1 MSAVVG
7 GLRRAVSRVV
17 PSVQAS
23 SALPTLVGQPTHE
36 SHPEL
41 LAPGE
46 LAPGIQ
52 ASEFAARRASL
63 AARMPLG
70 SCALVPATA
79 VAYMTGVIPYP
90 YRQDADFLY
99 LTGITQPGAV
109 ALITAGQGDMVLFVT
124 DPDETRE
131 RWDGARCSAAAATD
145 VFGAVAAYPMS
156 ELPRQLPRM
165 LGSSSAVYYDA
176 GRHASSELR
185 ALSTAELGV
194 REGALRA
201 LRTLTHAAR
210 WRKSPGEL
218 ALMARSSALAEAG
231 LLRAMRQSGA
241 PGVGEHHLAA
251 GFERDCRWGGAARMA
266 YPPVVASGADACT
279 IHYSRNDKALA
290 PGSALLFDGGCELHG
305 YCSDVTRTWPV
316 GGRFSPA
323 QRDVYQVVH
332 GVQQQLLEW
341 CRPGATLRQLHEQSV
356 RLLTEGVSDLGLLP
370 GRSAGAI
377 AQGAI
382 RAFYPHS
389 VGHWLGLDTHDVPGV
404 AHDTPLQPG
413 VTLTVEPGLYIPDQE
428 RYGALA
434 GIGVRIEDVVQ
445 INDSPGCSVLSRS
458 VPTDA
463 DSIEEF
469 IARGRGEGEPELP

>member
-23 SALPTLVGQPTHE
+23 SALPTL
-36 SHPEL
+36 L

-323 QRDVYQVVH
+323 QRDVYQ
-332 GVQQQLLEW
+332 
-341 CRPGATLRQLHEQSV
+341 LHEQSV
-356 RLLTEGVSDLGLLP
+356 RLLAEGVSDLGLLP
-370 GRSAGAI
+370 GRSAGVI

-413 VTLTVEPGLYIPDQE
+413 VTLTVEPGLYISDQE